1 MERVEK
7 SGEIETKIPKDQ
19 FKSERNKTTT
29 AVKMKAKSGFLTEE
43 ENIF

>member
-19 FKSERNKTTT
+19 FKSERSKTTT